1 MPGPPS
7 GRGFGTPAVKSVYL
21 NPFSTESVQGRHR
34 RHLLPHLSCR
44 FGNECQTTYIMMIPA
59 PRKVSA
65 RRRQHGQRSSRR
77 ATHLPR
83 IGAGKQKTT
92 PRKKKPRT
100 RGSSHGEITSAAKI
114 QSRANTRENS
124 HQLLRLGI
132 QARDCS
138 DPSGIVPDQ
147 VAVGSGKKF
156 LNNCIAGSLGFI
168 DKRKLASHTP
178 ASLKSRVDPD
188 GKLPDST
195 LEFGPRDQLVQVR
208 CRGSFCL

>member
-1 MPGPPS
+1 MATPDVSRPGYAVPGPPS

-132 QARDCS
+132 QASCTFPHETSRLPHRRVLPVADNRAAASRDR
-138 DPSGIVPDQ
+138 
-147 VAVGSGKKF
+147 
-156 LNNCIAGSLGFI
+156 GFQP
-168 DKRKLASHTP
+168 RT
-178 ASLKSRVDPD
+178 RVD
-188 GKLPDST
+188 
-195 LEFGPRDQLVQVR
+195 QM
-208 CRGSFCL
+208 

>member
-132 QARDCS
+132 QA
-138 DPSGIVPDQ
+138 SGLIPFHDADSCNFWCPFFRAFTRSSMESSKTNIRLGLTIKYKAIV
-147 VAVGSGKKF
+147 
-156 LNNCIAGSLGFI
+156 L
-168 DKRKLASHTP
+168 
-178 ASLKSRVDPD
+178 
-188 GKLPDST
+188 LPRRIMQQQH
-195 LEFGPRDQLVQVR
+195 GPRHQNFMTVGAEVQR
-208 CRGSFCL
+208 LP